1 MDPRSAAPS
10 RTIVFAH
17 ANGFPAGTYRVLF
30 ERWRAAG
37 YTVHAPER
45 FGHDPRY
52 PVGPRW
58 SGLRDELLDFVAGTG
73 QAPVLLVGH
82 SLGGLLSMLA
92 ASHRP
97 ALCAGVVLLDSPL
110 ITGWRAQVLHAIKR
124 VGLVQRLGPGQVSIR
139 RRHAWPDRDAALAH
153 FQSKPVFARWDPRV
167 LRDYVDAGTEGHG
180 SSEVRLR
187 FEREV
192 ETRIYNS
199 LPHHLGPLLRRHP
212 LRCPVGFI
220 AGTQSAEMRQ
230 GGDAASRRLAGERF
244 VRFEG
249 SHLFP
254 MERPEATAELILRL
268 FQDFEHPGALSASP
282 LPPAHPEAPAV

>member
-1 MDPRSAAPS
+1 LDPRPAALP
-10 RTIVFAH
+10 RRIVFAH

-37 YTVHAPER
+37 YTVDAPER

-52 PVGPRW
+52 PIGPRW
-58 SGLRDELLDFVAGTG
+58 SGLRDELLDFIARSGEG
-73 QAPVLLVGH
+73 PALLVGH

-110 ITGWRAQVLHAIKR
+110 ITGWRAQVLHVIKR
-124 VGLVQRLGPGQVSIR
+124 AGLVQRLGPGQVSIR
-139 RRHAWPDRDAALAH
+139 RRQAWPDRDAALAH

-167 LRDYVDAGTEGHG
+167 LRDYVETGTAAAAAG
-180 SSEVRLR
+180 EVQLR

-230 GGDAASRRLAGERF
+230 GGDEASRRLAGPRF
-244 VRFEG
+244 LRFEG
-249 SHLFP
+249 THLFP
-254 MERPEATAELILRL
+254 MERPDATAELILQL
-268 FQDFEHPGALSASP
+268 FAEFERPGTLSAPPPSP
-282 LPPAHPEAPAV
+282 TDPSP